1 MSEEEGNFIEATDG
15 VVESM
20 DKVAKIFSAYLS
32 SYIHVLN
39 KYINNLR
46 RVTSL
51 RNERAVMIKYVKKLR
66 FYNDTLLST
75 DMRMLQANY
84 AGEAPDLAGNI
95 ETFIGYL
102 VKVVET
108 IDLVNYFLTQPLQK
122 EIIAKTLNVDLAFP
136 GTVVPIMEDTYNYF
150 VKFTQWSAESLS
162 IDNPFLAIEVVE
174 FTLRC
179 AEEDQ
184 DGLGD
189 TDNIFLQEIIPVQ
202 SSEEYEQVAAQ
213 WADVLAEKLDILN
226 AEYELITDQ
235 WHKLYNKTKN

>member
-1 MSEEEGNFIEATDG
+1 MSEQGENFIEATTG

-51 RNERAVMIKYVKKLR
+51 KNERSVMIKYVKKLR

-84 AGEAPDLAGNI
+84 AGEAPDLAENI
-95 ETFIGYL
+95 ETFIGYM

-108 IDLVNYFLTQPLQK
+108 VDLLNYFLTQPMQK
-122 EIIAKTLNVDLAFP
+122 EVIAKTLNYDLGFP
-136 GTVVPIMEDTYNYF
+136 NEVVPVIEDTYNYF
-150 VKFTQWSAESLS
+150 VKFTQWAAESLS
-162 IDNPFLAIEVVE
+162 IDNPFLAIEIVE

-179 AEEDQ
+179 AEEDNE
-184 DGLGD
+184 GFED
-189 TDNIFLQEIIPVQ
+189 TDNIFLQEVIPVT
-202 SSEEYEQVAAQ
+202 SSEEYEQVASQ
-213 WADVLAEKLDILN
+213 WSDVLAEKLDALN
-226 AEYELITDQ
+226 IEFEKITDN
-235 WHKLYNKTKN
+235 WHKLYNKSKN